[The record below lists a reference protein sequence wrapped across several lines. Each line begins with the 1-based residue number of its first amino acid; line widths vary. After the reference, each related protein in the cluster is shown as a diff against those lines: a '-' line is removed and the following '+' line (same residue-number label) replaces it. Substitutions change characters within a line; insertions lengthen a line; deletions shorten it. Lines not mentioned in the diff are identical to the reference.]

1 MAEEARKPA
10 TYQDVLDAPE
20 HMVAE
25 VLGGE
30 LHLHPRPKMRHT
42 RAASS
47 MGSSLHGAFDA
58 GHRGPGGWII
68 LYEPELH
75 FGADIVVPDIAGWR
89 EERFPIPDEPDPP
102 FWTVAPDWAC
112 EILSEGTARVDRM
125 KKVPLYARESVGHVW
140 LVEPVV
146 RTIEVLR
153 LRDST
158 YELVGTWGGD
168 EAPFAIEPFEAVSFP
183 PEAFWGRA
191 LGPR

>member
-1 MAEEARKPA
+1 MTQQARRPA

-30 LHLHPRPKMRHT
+30 LHLHPRPKQRHT

-47 MGSSLHGAFDA
+47 LGSSLHGAFDA

-68 LYEPELH
+68 LDEPELH
-75 FGADIVVPDIAGWR
+75 LGADIVVPDIAGWR
-89 EERFPIPDEPDPP
+89 EEHYPVPDSDDPP
-102 FWTVAPDWAC
+102 FWTAAPDWAC
-112 EILSEGTARVDRM
+112 EILSDGTARVDRM
-125 KKVPLYARESVGHVW
+125 KKVPLYARERVCHVW
-140 LVEPVV
+140 LVDPVL
-146 RTIEVLR
+146 RTIEVFR
-153 LRDST
+153 LRGST

-168 EAPFAIEPFEAVSFP
+168 DGPFAIEPFEAVAFP

-191 LGPR
+191 LAPR